1 MKDLTKIKGV
11 FTFHTFEEDKYKQL
25 EPLLDKEGNYH
36 LIDNFARVSMSYENQ
51 ILRDGLKIFTAS
63 SKGFYECVSR
73 LVAGNQTDPLA
84 STYLSNQAL
93 QSPLKDLNFPKINI
107 VNIVE
112 LTNGFQASFVFKRPR
127 LSQGGTEITEI
138 GIEVTNGIDFALL
151 SRVVASPNQTL
162 HQFSTTEDTIITYDL
177 KFLI

>member
-1 MKDLTKIKGV
+1 MRILYSWYD
-11 FTFHTFEEDKYKQL
+11 Y
-25 EPLLDKEGNYH
+25 
-36 LIDNFARVSMSYENQ
+36 FAKSSISYDNQ

-73 LVAGNQTDPLA
+73 LVAGNQADPLV
-84 STYLSNQAL
+84 STYLSNQTL
-93 QSPLKDLNFPKINI
+93 QSPLKDLNFPKVNI

-151 SRVVASPNQTL
+151 SRVVASTGQIL